1 MIWDSRYSK
10 DGRAYDPEKFD
21 YSTDGMLAPALG
33 QAARSIDTLFDYCV
47 TRGRRVD
54 AAEQR
59 AFDRFDHDEI
69 LAHLRRRIAYG
80 RPQIAITCFDICASV
95 LGAAAGRFILAQDH
109 HMLRGDVFCD
119 WIRAVAG
126 CLPIQEGFPLACEAL
141 SYRLAPHEAWQVRSL
156 VWFQSRRALDWI
168 EANAP
173 EKGITD
179 QWGIVASVSELTWKD
194 AEDWLSRGRPLR
206 LIALD
211 ALTFCIDQRH
221 VGEFKYVWPTLH
233 DRPDDETIKRT
244 MRTTAKTDDA
254 PRVVASCEFI
264 SKNLRWL

>member
-1 MIWDSRYSK
+1 
-10 DGRAYDPEKFD
+10 
-21 YSTDGMLAPALG
+21 
-33 QAARSIDTLFDYCV
+33 
-47 TRGRRVD
+47 
-54 AAEQR
+54 
-59 AFDRFDHDEI
+59 
-69 LAHLRRRIAYG
+69 
-80 RPQIAITCFDICASV
+80 
-95 LGAAAGRFILAQDH
+95 
-109 HMLRGDVFCD
+109 MLRGDVFCD

-233 DRPDDETIKRT
+233 DRPDDEMVKRT
-244 MRTTAKTDDA
+244 MRTTAKRMTRQESLQA
-254 PRVVASCEFI
+254 VSSFQKFALVVI
-264 SKNLRWL
+264 GRGRPGTGSKDRRELDRFADVPSMNIAGGRHMIRRRTEP